1 MDAVSLPDGWSKT
14 SAVDDP
20 ELLRVE
26 HVLARWTG
34 PGLGREIALT
44 EDGSVLASGAVP
56 IELIPYLMAEWC
68 HFTSSRAP

>member
-26 HVLARWTG
+26 HVIARWTG
-34 PGLGREIALT
+34 PGLGREVALT
-44 EDGSVLASGAVP
+44 EDGNLVAAGPMPV
-56 IELIPYLMAEWC
+56 ELLPYVMSEWWI
-68 HFTSSRAP
+68 SQRGKIA